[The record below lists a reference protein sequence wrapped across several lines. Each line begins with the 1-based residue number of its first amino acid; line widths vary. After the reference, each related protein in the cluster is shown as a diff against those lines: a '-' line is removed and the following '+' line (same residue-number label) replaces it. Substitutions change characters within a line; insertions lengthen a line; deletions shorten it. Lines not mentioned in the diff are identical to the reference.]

1 MEDVM
6 EAIRAIRARRAEMNV
21 PPSRRVQLTIAAARQ
36 ETFAAG
42 APFFQRL
49 ASASE
54 VHVTGVDGAGSS
66 AEMREKGMVEVITH
80 AARAFMPLA
89 ELVDIQQEL
98 ERIAKEKAKAEGHL
112 KGIEAKLNNEAFT
125 AKAPAHIVQNQR
137 DQAEKLRSLIAQLEQ
152 SAAAL
157 GK

>member
-1 MEDVM
+1 M
-6 EAIRAIRARRAEMNV
+6 
-21 PPSRRVQLTIAAARQ
+21 L
-36 ETFAAG
+36 
-42 APFFQRL
+42 
-49 ASASE
+49 
-54 VHVTGVDGAGSS
+54 S
-66 AEMREKGMVEVITH
+66 AEAPADLTGQVSIVTH
-80 AARAFMPLA
+80 NATAYLPLS
-89 ELVDIQQEL
+89 ELVDLAAER

>member
-1 MEDVM
+1 
-6 EAIRAIRARRAEMNV
+6 
-21 PPSRRVQLTIAAARQ
+21 
-36 ETFAAG
+36 
-42 APFFQRL
+42 
-49 ASASE
+49 
-54 VHVTGVDGAGSS
+54 
-66 AEMREKGMVEVITH
+66 MVEVITH
-80 AARAFMPLA
+80 AARVFIPLA